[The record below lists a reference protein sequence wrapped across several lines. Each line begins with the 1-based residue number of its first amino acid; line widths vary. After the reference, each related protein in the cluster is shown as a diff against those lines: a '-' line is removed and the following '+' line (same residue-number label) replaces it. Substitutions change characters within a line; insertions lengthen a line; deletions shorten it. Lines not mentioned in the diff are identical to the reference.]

1 MGLKVDWCSKSIGV
15 ACSCFS
21 PCRMTSS
28 PSSPPHSSP
37 VTSATSASAAVPS
50 ASSPSLTCY
59 GIYSAP
65 SLASSPRATSRRP
78 FLSSYRA
85 LCRFLLSARPL
96 LGVWVHDNPNQGNFV
111 FVTLGFLSLIAC
123 RVIPQ
128 KVGPSCFNGDPLLRA
143 PVFEIS
149 AESDGSMAFFPHGS
163 ENNSDYLYPG
173 FVNSIHPHC
182 SFLRLE
188 VEPRPSRRP
197 ESAIRR
203 CNSDSDL
210 SSCSS
215 SISPSCPTVP
225 FSCLKYGD
233 QVKLLLLVANQVR
246 LRVPGSLSCSS
257 FFPHQS
263 SIDTEDSDLG
273 LFCGTQ
279 GASSP
284 DS

>member
-1 MGLKVDWCSKSIGV
+1 
-15 ACSCFS
+15 
-21 PCRMTSS
+21 MTSS
-28 PSSPPHSSP
+28 PSSPPHSST

-50 ASSPSLTCY
+50 ASSPSLMCY

-111 FVTLGFLSLIAC
+111 FVMLGFLSLIAC

-128 KVGPSCFNGDPLLRA
+128 KVGPTGFNGDPLLRA

-149 AESDGSMAFFPHGS
+149 AESDGSMAFFLHGS

-182 SFLRLE
+182 SLLRLE
-188 VEPRPSRRP
+188 VEPRPSRRSCNLLCRP

-210 SSCSS
+210 PSCNS
-215 SISPSCPTVP
+215 SISPSCSAVP

-233 QVKLLLLVANQVR
+233 QVNLLLLVANQVR
-246 LRVPGSLSCSS
+246 LKVPGSLSCSP